1 MKLKQLKQLKQKDM
15 KTKISELTGT
25 FVIGNHELTFM
36 QIQNQTYV
44 QFTNRNSEEFDDGMY
59 RITDMKHFIDIASKI
74 VINKTNDEIISIV
87 TKNINSEQKQNKNL
101 IKTKNDKVVI
111 NEFML
116 N

>member
-1 MKLKQLKQLKQKDM
+1 M

-36 QIQNQTYV
+36 QIREQTFV
-44 QFTNRNSEEFDDGMY
+44 QFTNRSSEEFDDGMH
-59 RITDMKHFIDIASKI
+59 RITDMKNFIDIASKI
-74 VINKTNDEIISIV
+74 IINKTSDEIISVV
-87 TKNINSEQKQNKNL
+87 TKNIDTIKEKKQIQKKNL

-111 NEFML
+111 TEFML